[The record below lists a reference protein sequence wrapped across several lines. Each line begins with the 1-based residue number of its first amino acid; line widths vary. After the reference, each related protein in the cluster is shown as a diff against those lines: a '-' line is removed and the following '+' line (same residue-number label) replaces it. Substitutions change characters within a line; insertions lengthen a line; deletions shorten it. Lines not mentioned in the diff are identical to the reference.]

1 MKARITVLF
10 YIKRTKTNK
19 LGQCPIFV
27 RITVDGKR
35 TENSTGMFIDA
46 KNWSSKAGKS
56 IGKSQDSKLINEQLE
71 IVKNKIFNTKIE
83 LQNNVETITVDNLKN
98 KLLGISERNR
108 TLIPIFQ
115 NHNNRIEALLG
126 QEYAPGTLERYKTSL
141 KHTQDFL
148 QWKYNI
154 NDIELDKIDHALICD
169 YEFYL
174 RSVRKC
180 ANNSAIKY
188 IKNFKKIVKQC
199 MANGW
204 IQNDP
209 FANYKSKVKEVE
221 RVFLSEAELN
231 KIADKKFV
239 GERLSI
245 VRDLFLFSCFTGL
258 AYIDLKNL
266 TKEHISKGIDG
277 EQWIFTHRQKTE
289 SASKIPLLPTP
300 QHIIN
305 KYKNHPHC
313 EIQNK
318 LLPVPSN
325 QKMNAYLKEIADV
338 CGINKELTFHIA
350 RHTFATTVTL
360 TNGVPIES
368 VSKMLGHKSLKT
380 TQHYAKVLD
389 KKVSEDMN
397 ILRQKF
403 EIKSKTQ
410 QSRESFQ

>member
-1 MKARITVLF
+1 MNTIFSVLF
-10 YIKRTKTNK
+10 YLKRAKVNGK
-19 LGQCPIFV
+19 GFMPIFQ
-27 RITVDGKR
+27 RITINGKR
-35 TENSTGMFIDA
+35 LDNSTGIYLDPS
-46 KNWSSKAGKS
+46 KWSVDKGKM
-56 IGKSQDSKLINEQLE
+56 IGNSVETRLINEQLNT
-71 IVKNKIFNTKIE
+71 IKFKINAIKNSLVDSGQGLN
-83 LQNNVETITVDNLKN
+83 VDNFKI
-98 KLLGISERNR
+98 KYFGVQERER

-115 NHNNRIEALLG
+115 DHNDRIKALLG

-141 KHTQDFL
+141 KHTKDFL
-148 QWKYNI
+148 EWKYNL

-221 RVFLSEAELN
+221 RVFLSEQEIN
-231 KIADKKFV
+231 KIATKKFV

-266 TKEHISKGIDG
+266 TTQHISKGIDG

-289 SASKIPLLPTP
+289 SASKIPLLPIP
-300 QHIIN
+300 QEIIN
-305 KYKNHPHC
+305 KYKTHPQC

-389 KKVSEDMN
+389 KKVSEDMS
-397 ILRQKF
+397 ILRMKF
-403 EIKSKTQ
+403 QQTIKEQAKKA
-410 QSRESFQ
+410 E